1 MKFTSG
7 DRVRCRWAT
16 HRTGT
21 VQTFCVS
28 DDSYVVKMDDG
39 VSQGYFSRELEFLY
53 EKPITDE
60 EPKMSNKRKI
70 NISYNNE
77 EGCINVKMQNV
88 GKMAIMPSETIE
100 GWISEGVNFLLQN
113 SDENVWYSR
122 SGDTLVLI
130 VRDGDDG
137 IDISVSTPRMS
148 GYASELN

>member
-1 MKFTSG
+1 
-7 DRVRCRWAT
+7 
-16 HRTGT
+16 
-21 VQTFCVS
+21 
-28 DDSYVVKMDDG
+28 
-39 VSQGYFSRELEFLY
+39 
-53 EKPITDE
+53 
-60 EPKMSNKRKI
+60 MSNKRKI

-77 EGCINVKMQNV
+77 EGGINVKMQKV
-88 GKMAIMPSETIE
+88 GNMAIMPTETVE

-148 GYASELN
+148 GYASELE